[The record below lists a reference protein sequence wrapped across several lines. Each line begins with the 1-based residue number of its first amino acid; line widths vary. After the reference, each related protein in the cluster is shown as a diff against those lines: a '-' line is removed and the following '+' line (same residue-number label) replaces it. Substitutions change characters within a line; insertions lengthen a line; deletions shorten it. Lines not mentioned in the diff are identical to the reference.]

1 MQRTIL
7 GAMLAVLAVALLTAL
22 ALVASAAPLRAQVVL
37 AGERVRVVTHGDPV
51 SRVSRVVRLR
61 GDTLWLERPAA
72 RGTRPD
78 TTFAIPLV
86 DVRRLERSVGERRH
100 VGRNAWL
107 GAAVGSALGVVTGLA
122 AGAADGVAAEAAVG
136 LGTMFALPGAGVGA
150 LTGMR
155 RTEGWEP
162 VSLAARA
169 ATDRGPSPSDV
180 FRLKPR
186 LRPTRV
192 PRQGGTWARGFEAG
206 LTVRGW

>member
-1 MQRTIL
+1 MPRRTLHSVL
-7 GAMLAVLAVALLTAL
+7 GATITAL
-22 ALVASAAPLRAQVVL
+22 ALVTTAAPLRAQLLVP
-37 AGERVRVVTHGDPV
+37 GERVRLVAHGDPV
-51 SRVSRVVRLR
+51 GQVARVARLR
-61 GDTLWLERPAA
+61 GDTLWLDVPAA

-107 GAAVGSALGVVTGLA
+107 GAAVGSAVGVVAGLA
-122 AGAADGVAAEAAVG
+122 VGAEDGVAAEAAVG
-136 LGTMFALPGAGVGA
+136 LGMMFAAPGAGVGA

-162 VSLAARA
+162 VSLAVRPPAY
-169 ATDRGPSPSDV
+169 RGPTPSDV

-192 PRQGGTWARGFEAG
+192 PRRDGTWARGVAVG
-206 LTVRGW
+206 ARVGWP